1 MTSIFAMSRTFKPR
15 PTPSSASLT
24 QGTKQYQLRKYAEQ
38 TLGSGNL
45 RNAVVLP
52 EGEEVCEWVAVHV
65 VDFFNHLNMLYGTV
79 TEFCNPTRCP
89 MMNAGTKYEFLWE
102 DGVTYKK
109 PTALS
114 APLYV
119 EALMSWVQ
127 NQLDDEKLFPQKIG
141 VPFPKN
147 FLSTCKTILRRLFRV
162 YAHIYYE
169 HFDQICALGIE
180 AHLNTNY
187 RHFYLFVTE
196 FNLVEKR
203 DMIPLAEFNDTI
215 AGEYK

>member
-1 MTSIFAMSRTFKPR
+1 
-15 PTPSSASLT
+15 
-24 QGTKQYQLRKYAEQ
+24 
-38 TLGSGNL
+38 
-45 RNAVVLP
+45 
-52 EGEEVCEWVAVHV
+52 
-65 VDFFNHLNMLYGTV
+65 
-79 TEFCNPTRCP
+79 
-89 MMNAGTKYEFLWE
+89 MNAGTKYEFLWE
-102 DGVTYKK
+102 DGITYKK

-127 NQLDDEKLFPQKIG
+127 NQLDDEKLFPQKIGELHLFLDFDFPFKLGDESSHVHTRLHFRSRADTLGRAG

-180 AHLNTNY
+180 GQFHRALQKEELGTGALTV
-187 RHFYLFVTE
+187 R
-196 FNLVEKR
+196 R
-203 DMIPLAEFNDTI
+203 DF
-215 AGEYK
+215 GRGG